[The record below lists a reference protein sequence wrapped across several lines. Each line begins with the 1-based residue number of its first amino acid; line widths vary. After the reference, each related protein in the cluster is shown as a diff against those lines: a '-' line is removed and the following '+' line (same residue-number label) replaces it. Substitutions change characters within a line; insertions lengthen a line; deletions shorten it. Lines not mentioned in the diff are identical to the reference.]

1 MGAGF
6 RVDLTGLDPDDV
18 GGSGTAEGSEDDD
31 SSDDAGGSEAAEGP
45 EDDDSSDDAG
55 GSEAAEGPEDDD
67 SSCFVVAGLTLVREL
82 GSGLRPSL
90 GLCPSWASSLR
101 CATLHDCQ

>member
-18 GGSGTAEGSEDDD
+18 GGSGTAEGSEDD
-31 SSDDAGGSEAAEGP
+31 
-45 EDDDSSDDAG
+45 DDAG